1 MPYLCITCDGD
12 EVEVQSWVNPNTG
25 MEGEDGEV
33 NTSTTWC
40 KTCVESDL
48 GIVWKDDFLKERL
61 TVIHIT
67 DNDNNIKQN

>member
-48 GIVWKDDFLKERL
+48 GIVWKDDTEKE
-61 TVIHIT
+61 
-67 DNDNNIKQN
+67 Q